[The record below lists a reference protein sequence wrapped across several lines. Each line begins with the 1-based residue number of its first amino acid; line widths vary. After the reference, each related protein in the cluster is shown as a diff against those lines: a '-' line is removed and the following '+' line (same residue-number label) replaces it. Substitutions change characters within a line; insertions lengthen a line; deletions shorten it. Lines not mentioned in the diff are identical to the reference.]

1 MGKKLSTDLKSL
13 LIKAAEKE
21 CEDKVK
27 NVKNNLTDL
36 QNLLLKISEQKK
48 YDLTL
53 WVLGEDVDWK
63 VEKNFELLDKAG
75 LITGKMK
82 FYDQSGY
89 LEYSLTDKGKKIVQQ
104 IQKQ

>member
-1 MGKKLSTDLKSL
+1 MSTDLKSL
-13 LIKAAEKE
+13 LIKVAEKE
-21 CEDKVK
+21 CADKVK
-27 NVKNNLTDL
+27 NVKDNLNDL

-53 WVLGEDVDWK
+53 WVLGEDIDWK
-63 VEKNFELLDKAG
+63 IEQNFEILDKAG

-89 LEYSLTDKGKKIVQQ
+89 LEYSLTDKGKKLVQK